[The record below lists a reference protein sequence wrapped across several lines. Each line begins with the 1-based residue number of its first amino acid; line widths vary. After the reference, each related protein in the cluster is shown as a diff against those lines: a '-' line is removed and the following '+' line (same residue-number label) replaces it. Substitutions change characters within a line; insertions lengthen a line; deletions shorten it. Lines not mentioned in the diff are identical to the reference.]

1 MHVYVWVYELITV
14 LNLKLGS
21 SKFSVF
27 TSSDLQIFSKAISKS
42 LGIGYVHAIYTQTHI
57 WIYTYICTIYMD
69 ACTVNKIRTQSA
81 CRHRRAYIYVR
92 TWLLKLIA
100 VQVSVFE

>member
-57 WIYTYICTIYMD
+57 WIYTYVIYTWMHAQLTRYAHSQLAD
-69 ACTVNKIRTQSA
+69 IAGRT
-81 CRHRRAYIYVR
+81 YM
-92 TWLLKLIA
+92 
-100 VQVSVFE
+100 SVHGCSN

>member
-1 MHVYVWVYELITV
+1 MHVYVWVYELINV

-57 WIYTYICTIYMD
+57 WIYTYVLYTWMHAHMYYIHGYAHSQLTDTAGRTYM
-69 ACTVNKIRTQSA
+69 
-81 CRHRRAYIYVR
+81 
-92 TWLLKLIA
+92 
-100 VQVSVFE
+100 SVHGCSN